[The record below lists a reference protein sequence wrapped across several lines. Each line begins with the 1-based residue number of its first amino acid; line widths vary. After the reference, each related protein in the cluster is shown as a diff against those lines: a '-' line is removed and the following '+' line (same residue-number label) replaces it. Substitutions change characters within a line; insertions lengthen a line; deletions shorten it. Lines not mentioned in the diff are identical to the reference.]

1 MEQTK
6 ATAQASAAVLMRQEK
21 QVKIYDQA
29 LQRKGVIDVYRSLI
43 WTRKYKEAGTVE
55 LHAALTEKNL
65 ELLQKGNILTMTGSV
80 ESAFVEGMAVDDYS
94 NEITATG
101 RMLSSGLSRR
111 GIKTVIAFTSGT
123 YEDAMRLLVDKAA
136 ISVTSPLPLLQL
148 GEKKGIGEA
157 VTFQVSYKDLY
168 TYLTKLSACSNLG
181 FRVRAD
187 FKNKVYYFEVYEGKD
202 HTENQT
208 GNKRVTFSEVYK
220 NINKA
225 TFDRMRGRR
234 RNGAN
239 GCGSDNRRT
248 GDRMEQARTDGRRP
262 RHIKNRHDD
271 TAIYSGTD
279 PERNRKAG
287 RMRDRG
293 MLRSSHAAVCEF
305 LIQERL

>member
-1 MEQTK
+1 
-6 ATAQASAAVLMRQEK
+6 
-21 QVKIYDQA
+21 
-29 LQRKGVIDVYRSLI
+29 
-43 WTRKYKEAGTVE
+43 
-55 LHAALTEKNL
+55 
-65 ELLQKGNILTMTGSV
+65 MTGSV

-208 GNKRVTFSEVYK
+208 GNKRVTFQKCTKILTKPHSPQTISCTK
-220 NINKA
+220 H
-225 TFDRMRGRR
+225 MRSYAGTAKERR
-234 RNGAN
+234 ERLRKRQSTNRRQDGTGAN
-239 GCGSDNRRT
+239 
-248 GDRMEQARTDGRRP
+248 
-262 RHIKNRHDD
+262 
-271 TAIYSGTD
+271 
-279 PERNRKAG
+279 
-287 RMRDRG
+287 
-293 MLRSSHAAVCEF
+293 
-305 LIQERL
+305 